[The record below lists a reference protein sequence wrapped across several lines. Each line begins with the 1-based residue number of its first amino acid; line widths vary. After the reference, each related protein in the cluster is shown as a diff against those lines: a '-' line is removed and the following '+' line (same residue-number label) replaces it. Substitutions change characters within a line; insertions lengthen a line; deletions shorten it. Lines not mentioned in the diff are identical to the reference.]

1 MDRLPLRYI
10 TSVLTSGRSSSILPE
25 MADVKSGRLTRQ
37 ERAKQTR
44 LRMTRAAYQ
53 LFIQRGYAA
62 TTMADIAAAAGVA
75 VQTLYFTFHTKAELL
90 QNVYELAVL
99 GEGDPIPPDQQPWW
113 AEMRAAER
121 LEEALR
127 LLVDNVTSILARAAP
142 LDDFVRAASF
152 DPDPARV
159 RAHNERLRRE
169 SYAQVVEHL
178 DARFG
183 LRPGLTPT
191 QATDIL
197 LLLLGPATY
206 QTLVGEYGWPQE
218 RWRSWC
224 AASISELLSA
234 TAAHRRPER

>member
-1 MDRLPLRYI
+1 
-10 TSVLTSGRSSSILPE
+10 
-25 MADVKSGRLTRQ
+25 MADVKSGRLTRR
-37 ERAKQTR
+37 ERATQTR
-44 LRMTRAAYQ
+44 LRMTHAAYQ
-53 LFIQRGYAA
+53 LFTERGYAA

-75 VQTLYFTFHTKAELL
+75 VQTLYFTFHTKGELL

-113 AEMRAAER
+113 AEMLAAER
-121 LEEALR
+121 LEDALR

-142 LDDFVRAASF
+142 LDDFVRAASY

-169 SYAQVVEHL
+169 GYTQIVENL
-178 DARFG
+178 SARFG
-183 LRPGLTPT
+183 LRPALQPR
-191 QATDIL
+191 QATDVL

-218 RWRSWC
+218 RWRTWC
-224 AASISELLSA
+224 AAAIAEQLF
-234 TAAHRRPER
+234 AADAPRRPIR

>member
-1 MDRLPLRYI
+1 M
-10 TSVLTSGRSSSILPE
+10 LPE
-25 MADVKSGRLTRQ
+25 MADVKGERVPRR
-37 ERAKQTR
+37 ERARQTR

-53 LFIQRGYAA
+53 LFTQRGYTA
-62 TTMADIAAAAGVA
+62 TTMADVAAAAGVA

-99 GEGDPIPPDQQPWW
+99 GEGDPIPPNEQPWW
-113 AEMRAAER
+113 AEMLAAER

-142 LDDFVRAASF
+142 LDDFVRAASY

-169 SYAQVVEHL
+169 GYAQMVEHL
-178 DARFG
+178 GARFG
-183 LRPGLTPT
+183 LRPGLQPE
-191 QATDIL
+191 QATDLL

-206 QTLVGEYGWPQE
+206 QTLVGEYDWPQD

-224 AASISELLSA
+224 ATAIAEQLFA
-234 TAAHRRPER
+234 THAHRRTPR

>member
-1 MDRLPLRYI
+1 
-10 TSVLTSGRSSSILPE
+10 
-25 MADVKSGRLTRQ
+25 MADVKREHVTRR
-37 ERAKQTR
+37 ERARQTR

-53 LFIQRGYAA
+53 LFTQRGYAA

-99 GEGDPIPPDQQPWW
+99 GEDGPIPPNQQPWW
-113 AEMRAAER
+113 TEMLAADR
-121 LEEALR
+121 LEDAVR

-169 SYAQVVEHL
+169 GYAQMVEHL
-178 DARFG
+178 GARFG
-183 LRPGLTPT
+183 LRQGLQSE
-191 QATDIL
+191 QATDLL

-218 RWRSWC
+218 RWRTWC
-224 AASISELLSA
+224 AAAIAEQLFA
-234 TAAHRRPER
+234 TEAHRRPTP

>member
-1 MDRLPLRYI
+1 M
-10 TSVLTSGRSSSILPE
+10 LPE
-25 MADVKSGRLTRQ
+25 MANVKREHLPRK
-37 ERAKQTR
+37 ERSRQTR

-53 LFIQRGYAA
+53 LFTQRGYTS

-99 GEGDPIPPDQQPWW
+99 GEGDPIPPTEQPWY
-113 AEMRAAER
+113 AEMLKAKR
-121 LEEALR
+121 LEDALG
-127 LLVDNVTSILARAAP
+127 LLVDNVTTILARAAP

-169 SYAQVVEHL
+169 GYAQMVEHL
-178 DARFG
+178 GARFG
-183 LRPGLTPT
+183 LRQGLQPE
-191 QATDIL
+191 QATDL
-197 LLLLGPATY
+197 FLVLLGPATY
-206 QTLVGEYGWPQE
+206 QTLVGDYGWPQE

-224 AASISELLSA
+224 AAAIAEQLFA
-234 TAAHRRPER
+234 TDAHRRPPR